1 MGSENSRTCVGI
13 GLALL
18 LGVVFAWAG
27 SYRGVF
33 FAGIPVFAMGVVLAF
48 LIQWIA
54 FVPAIL
60 KRTEKFFD
68 LVGSITYIFIT
79 LLSLALVP
87 KTDLRS
93 CLLVVMVCL
102 WAGRLGS
109 FLFSRIHKVGEDK
122 RFDKLKNSFVRFLGA
137 WTLQGLWVTFTLA
150 AALAGIT
157 SVKREPIGVLTM
169 FGTLIWLFGFLLEI
183 IADHQKSTFKKDPE
197 NRDNFIQS
205 GLWSISRHP
214 NYLGEIILWVGVSM
228 VAIPVLQGWQWAMLS
243 SPLFVVLLLMRVS
256 GIALLE
262 KRADEKWGGQSD
274 YESYKKNTAVLVPK
288 IWGLRK
294 IRDVAFHAL

>member
-1 MGSENSRTCVGI
+1 MSSENSKTFAGI
-13 GLALL
+13 GLVLL
-18 LGVVFAWAG
+18 LGVAFAWAG
-27 SYRGVF
+27 NYGGAS
-33 FAGIPVFAMGVVLAF
+33 FAGIPVFTMGVVMAF

-54 FVPAIL
+54 FVPAML

-68 LVGSITYIFIT
+68 LVGSITYLSVT

-87 KTDLRS
+87 ETDLRS
-93 CLLVVMVCL
+93 YLLAAMVCI

-109 FLFSRIHKVGEDK
+109 FLFARIHKAGSDQ
-122 RFDKLKNSFVRFLGA
+122 RFDKLKNSVVRFFGA

-157 SVKREPIGVLTM
+157 SAKREPIGTLAL
-169 FGTLIWLFGFLLEI
+169 FGTLIWLTGFLLEA
-183 IADHQKSTFKKDPE
+183 IADHQKSAFKKDPE

-243 SPLFVVLLLMRVS
+243 SPLFVALLLIRVS
-256 GIALLE
+256 GIPLWK
-262 KRADEKWGGQSD
+262 KRRM
-274 YESYKKNTAVLVPK
+274 KNGAGEATTNL
-288 IWGLRK
+288 
-294 IRDVAFHAL
+294 IRRTQR